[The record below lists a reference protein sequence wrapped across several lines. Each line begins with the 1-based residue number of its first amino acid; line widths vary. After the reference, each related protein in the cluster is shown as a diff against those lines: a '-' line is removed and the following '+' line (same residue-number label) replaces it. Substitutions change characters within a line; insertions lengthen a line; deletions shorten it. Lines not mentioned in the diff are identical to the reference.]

1 MYCPK
6 CGKNIS
12 DAARFCPGCGYQV
25 KKDIVEEKK
34 EIITEETKEINL
46 DIIKEVEQTP
56 NYNFNQK
63 DKKNHNIII
72 VFIGIIVVLILVIV
86 LMIVNNSKKSNIT
99 IDPRSNYCTENYE
112 PSICGEKEV
121 EEEEEITYFDS
132 LDFTEFDFSEASS
145 KQAFYDSV
153 VEILSS
159 KEEKGIK
166 YCNDS
171 NYTQA
176 TNNLNNTLN
185 ASYSYLCGMD
195 LNYLTKLTSRLNQ
208 FYTQNN
214 LKEQVVDSYVVGKGG
229 RNEYAN
235 YTGQTIGSNSTY
247 IAYLR
252 RVHMSI
258 NMFSDYDKLTKSYE
272 RDLESGYHPANSI
285 PEDIVVHET
294 AHAIDFYISASR
306 MGIESIVI
314 DDFDKYNNLYSSWGE
329 QLYSKEV
336 VQKAVERVNKKYTT
350 MGQQTKTELELRE
363 EISGYAASSKNGTI
377 MYAETFAEALVD
389 YLSNRMNAQDLSI
402 EIYKIVQEDLAN
414 L

>member
-46 DIIKEVEQTP
+46 DIIKEVEKTP
-56 NYNFNQK
+56 NYNFNQPE
-63 DKKNHNIII
+63 KKNHNFIII
-72 VFIGIIVVLILVIV
+72 LLGLIIVLVLVIILILI
-86 LMIVNNSKKSNIT
+86 NNSKKSNI
-99 IDPRSNYCTENYE
+99 IVDPRTTYCTESYE
-112 PSICGEKEV
+112 PGLCGEQEK
-121 EEEEEITYFDS
+121 EEEEVITYFDS
-132 LDFTEFDFSEASS
+132 LDFTEYDFSETSS

-153 VEILSS
+153 VEILNS

-166 YCNDS
+166 YCNDV

-176 TNNLNNTLN
+176 TNNLNSTLN
-185 ASYSYLCGMD
+185 SSYSYLCDMD

-214 LKEQVVDSYVVGKGG
+214 LTEQVVDSYVVGKGG

-258 NMFSDYDKLTKSYE
+258 NMFNDYDKLTKSYE
-272 RDLESGYHPANSI
+272 RDLASGYHPANSI

-314 DDFDKYNNLYSSWGE
+314 DDFDKYNKLYSSWGE

-336 VQKAVERVNKKYTT
+336 IEKAVERVNKNYVAAGKA
-350 MGQQTKTELELRE
+350 TKTELQLRE
-363 EISGYAASSKNGTI
+363 EISGYAASTKNGTI

-389 YLSNRMNAQDLSI
+389 YLSNGLNAQDLSI
-402 EIYKIVQEDLAN
+402 EIYKIVQEDIAN

>member
-12 DAARFCPGCGYQV
+12 DTARFCSGCGYQI
-25 KKDIVEEKK
+25 KKDIEENN
-34 EIITEETKEINL
+34 EIITEKTKEINL
-46 DIIKEVEQTP
+46 DIIKDVEQKP
-56 NYNFNQK
+56 NYNFNQTE
-63 DKKNHNIII
+63 KKNHNFIII
-72 VFIGIIVVLILVIV
+72 FIGIIIVLILVIV
-86 LMIVNNSKKSNIT
+86 LILINNNKKTNIIV
-99 IDPRSNYCTENYE
+99 DPRANYCSENYE
-112 PSICGEKEV
+112 PGICGEQETEKEA
-121 EEEEEITYFDS
+121 EITYFDS
-132 LDFTEFDFSEASS
+132 LDFTEYDFSETSS

-153 VEILSS
+153 MKILES
-159 KEEKGIK
+159 KEQKGLK
-166 YCNDS
+166 YCNDP

-176 TNNLNNTLN
+176 TNNLNTILD
-185 ASYSYLCGMD
+185 SDYSYLCGMD
-195 LNYLTKLTSRLNQ
+195 LTYLNKLTTRLNQ

-214 LKEQVVDSYVVGKGG
+214 LKNQVVDSYVVGKGG

-258 NMFSDYDKLTKSYE
+258 NMFNDYDKLTKSYE
-272 RDLESGYHPANSI
+272 RDLQSGYHPANSI

-294 AHAIDFYISASR
+294 AHAIDFYISAAR
-306 MGIESIVI
+306 MGVDSIVI
-314 DDFDKYNNLYSSWGE
+314 DDFDKYNKLYSSWGE

-336 VQKAVERVNKKYTT
+336 VQKAVERVNDNYELVGKPS
-350 MGQQTKTELELRE
+350 KTELELRQ
-363 EISGYAASSKNGTI
+363 EISGYAASTKNGTI

-389 YLSNRMNAQDLSI
+389 YLSNGINAKDLSI
-402 EIYKIVQEDLAN
+402 EIYKIVQEDLSN